1 MKIIHFSDTHIHDE
15 LIIGQDSNFR
25 FKKALEHISKNHLDA
40 DLFVITGDLTHHGRL
55 KSYEKF
61 NEILNEAKLPTPLL
75 PKLIIGNH
83 DNREIFKKKFSEVP
97 IDENGFIQYELDFQ
111 SNRFLFLD
119 TNLPKSHQ
127 GHYCNKRMTWLENK
141 LNVAQSQDMN
151 VFIFMHHNPLATAEE
166 SSDYLGIQEKKELQS
181 LLLKY
186 SKNVKHIFFGHQH
199 LSVSGKLGN
208 ISFSAPRSISHPLVT
223 NYSKKYRL
231 GTAHTD
237 PNYNIILIKKDS
249 IIVHT
254 EDFLK
259 QEVEWFETT
268 QEDWVEDN

>member
-15 LIIGQDSNFR
+15 LILGQDSDLR

-40 DLFVITGDLTHHGRL
+40 DLFVITGDLTHHGL
-55 KSYEKF
+55 EKSYEKF
-61 NEILNEAKLPTPLL
+61 IKILDDANLPSHLF

-83 DNREIFKKKFSEVP
+83 DNSEMFKKKFPKVP
-97 IDENGFIQYELDFQ
+97 VDENGHIQYELDFQ

-141 LNVAQSQDMN
+141 LNVAQSQDID

-199 LSVSGKLGN
+199 LTVSGKLGN

-237 PNYNIILIKKDS
+237 PNYNIILIKKES
-249 IIVHT
+249 IIIHT